1 MDERYSALER
11 VFLYTPL
18 TPESLA
24 LSPKGPRVSTTLY
37 AGNLPISATAELLA
51 VKFAKFGSVVSVT
64 LDGNSATGASRRGAF
79 VEMGNAVDAAR
90 AVAGLNLAN
99 LDGRLISVYKALAA
113 VPLAGK

>member
-1 MDERYSALER
+1 M
-11 VFLYTPL
+11 
-18 TPESLA
+18 
-24 LSPKGPRVSTTLY
+24 STTLY

-64 LDGNSATGASRRGAF
+64 LDGNSASGASRRGAF

-99 LDGRLISVYKALAA
+99 LDGRLISVYKALVA